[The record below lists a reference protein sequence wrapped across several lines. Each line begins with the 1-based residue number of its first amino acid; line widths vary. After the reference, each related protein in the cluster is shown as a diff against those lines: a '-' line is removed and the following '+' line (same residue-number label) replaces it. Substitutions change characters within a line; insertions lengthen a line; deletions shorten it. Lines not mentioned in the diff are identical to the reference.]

1 VAGRMRP
8 LGFSNRDPD
17 WAQQPARRRYK
28 TMATRRLGIVVG
40 GGPAPGINAVIG
52 AATIQAINC
61 GFEVVGFFDG
71 FRHLCSDEF
80 DPPTHTVR
88 LEIARV
94 ARIHFE
100 GGSILRTARTN
111 LLDPAALKSGKRAQ
125 PHAEKVSLTLGRLRE
140 LGINYLLTIGGDD
153 TALSARFISE
163 AGGGRLRVVHVP
175 KTIDNDLPLPQNQ
188 PTFGFSTARMIGAQL
203 LKNLMMDSQT
213 TGRWYLISAM
223 GRSAGWLAMSIGQA
237 AGATVTL
244 IPEEFEE
251 RSSVQSIVDVLAG
264 ASLKRSV
271 FGRCDG
277 VAVIAEGL
285 AYRLGDRAEIERL
298 LGREVPLD
306 AAGHMRLSEV
316 PLLELLKRELQ
327 GRFKARGE
335 ALALITHNIG
345 YELRSAAPTPHDM
358 AYCRALGYHSI
369 RLFSDPSVHR
379 RDGDDGQRQPDHGR
393 LQRHHQPGDQPDA
406 DTHGE
411 HQLRRIHR
419 RTRLPD
425 PAGAQRPRQPGH
437 AGQAGRRSAHGPGRL
452 PRPLSSGRHA
462 AVRHAAGTSAPQ
474 SVTAATHHGQL

>member
-1 VAGRMRP
+1 
-8 LGFSNRDPD
+8 
-17 WAQQPARRRYK
+17 
-28 TMATRRLGIVVG
+28 MATRRLGIVVG

-251 RSSVQSIVDVLAG
+251 RSSVQSIVDVLEG
-264 ASLKRSV
+264 AILKRSV

-345 YELRSAAPTPHDM
+345 YELRSADPTPHDM

-369 RLFSDPSVHR
+369 RLFSDPSVNSTGVMVTLVNGNLTTVDFNDIINPETNR
-379 RDGDDGQRQPDHGR
+379 TQTRMVNISSDEYTVGR
-393 LQRHHQPGDQPDA
+393 AYQIRLERSDLDNPVMLAKLAAAAHMAPA
-406 DTHGE
+406 DFHARY
-411 HQLRRIHR
+411 LRAA
-419 RTRLPD
+419 TRLSD
-425 PAGAQRPRQPGH
+425 MQQEH
-437 AGQAGRRSAHGPGRL
+437 L
-452 PRPLSSGRHA
+452 PPS
-462 AVRHAAGTSAPQ
+462 P
-474 SVTAATHHGQL
+474 